1 MLLPSRASI
10 PAIHRSIVNKLH
22 VYFELTTYTNLKRL
36 AEQAPRRRNARQQ
49 GGDVAADG
57 RAVAVPTVSSWLGGT
72 AQLAPNCIRTLHR
85 IELQLQHP
93 FEGRHF
99 FEVSGEGGEGD
110 PEFFG
115 GRLYIRI
122 S

>member
-49 GGDVAADG
+49 GGDVAEDDRTGKLVGSAHS
-57 RAVAVPTVSSWLGGT
+57 VAISGISWAAIGSGGT
-72 AQLAPNCIRTLHR
+72 Q
-85 IELQLQHP
+85 
-93 FEGRHF
+93 
-99 FEVSGEGGEGD
+99 GEC
-110 PEFFG
+110 
-115 GRLYIRI
+115 L